1 MYRLITI
8 YALGFQEEEYT
19 GTSIVTTAG
28 SAFEDLVQEIANYML
43 QNDLPAYQNS
53 LDNFGKW
60 IDFVV
65 GQSVCDLVRAF

>member
-8 YALGFQEEEYT
+8 YALCFQEEEYT
-19 GTSIVTTAG
+19 GTSIVTTVG

-53 LDNFGKW
+53 LDNFGK
-60 IDFVV
+60 
-65 GQSVCDLVRAF
+65 